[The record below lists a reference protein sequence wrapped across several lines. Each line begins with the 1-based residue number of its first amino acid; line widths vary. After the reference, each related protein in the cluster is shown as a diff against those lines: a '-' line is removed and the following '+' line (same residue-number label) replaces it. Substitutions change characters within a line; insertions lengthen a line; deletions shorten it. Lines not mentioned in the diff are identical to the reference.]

1 MKAAAFSS
9 PGTPDVLQTMEFD
22 DPQAGPGQ
30 VRVRVR
36 AAGVQPF
43 DLALRSGWSP
53 PPGVTVQL
61 PQIPGNEFA
70 GIVDQVGEG
79 VTGFSVGSEVIGYK
93 MLACY
98 AEYVTVDASQ
108 IAAKPRSMPWEAGGG
123 LSGAGQ
129 AAYTGLK
136 AIGAGPGDTVLIHAA
151 AGAVGTIAVQLARAW
166 GATVIG
172 TASERNH
179 DYLRS
184 LGAIPAAYG
193 EGLADRVRALAPH
206 GIDAVLDGAG
216 GDALRVSV
224 ELVRNRERIG
234 TLVGFDLAGELG
246 VRPIRSQR
254 SAERLAELADLFEQG
269 KLRLHIRSTFPLDRA
284 ADAHREVETGHGRG
298 KVVLTLE

>member
-9 PGTPDVLQTMEFD
+9 PGTPDVLQTMEFE
-22 DPQAGPGQ
+22 DPQAGAGQ
-30 VRVRVR
+30 VRVRVK

-53 PPGVTVQL
+53 PPGITVQL

-70 GIVDQVGEG
+70 GVVDQVGEG

-93 MLACY
+93 MLTCY
-98 AEYVTVDASQ
+98 AEYVTVDAGQ
-108 IAAKPRSMPWEAGGG
+108 VVVKPQSMPWEVAGG

-136 AIGAGPGDTVLIHAA
+136 EIGAGRGDTVLIHAA
-151 AGAVGTIAVQLARAW
+151 AGAVGTIAVQLAQAW

-172 TASERNH
+172 TTSERNH

-184 LGAIPAAYG
+184 LGAIPVAYG

-234 TLVGFDLAGELG
+234 TLVGFDLAEELG
-246 VRPIRSQR
+246 IRPIRSQR
-254 SAERLAELADLFEQG
+254 SAARLAELADLYEQG
-269 KLRLHIRSTFPLDRA
+269 KLRLHIRSTFPLHQA

-298 KVVLTLE
+298 KVVLTFD